1 MQAGIKY
8 NIDAIKE
15 NGEPLAPKKNADKF
29 TRQCGV
35 IVRDQIPISVQEW
48 NKPAKGYQGVT
59 FVDGRA
65 KDLLWES
72 LMAHFT
78 LPDHLTDEEREKVK
92 KSALKKMAI
101 AFNNHKKRIW
111 AKYQADGKKT
121 PTFKGTLEKAKDHCD
136 AFVQFKESEETKEW
150 SRINK
155 INAAK
160 KKVAPYSGARWLP
173 GPPA

>member
-29 TRQCGV
+29 TRQCRV

-48 NKPAKGYQGVT
+48 NKPGKGDQGVT
-59 FVDGRA
+59 FVDERA

-72 LMAHFT
+72 LMSHFT
-78 LPDHLTDEEREKVK
+78 LPDHLTDADREKVK

-111 AKYQADGKKT
+111 AKYVAEGK
-121 PTFKGTLEKAKDHCD
+121 
-136 AFVQFKESEETKEW
+136 
-150 SRINK
+150 
-155 INAAK
+155 
-160 KKVAPYSGARWLP
+160 
-173 GPPA
+173 